1 MKNIWKILMT
11 ITVVAG
17 AALILST
24 AAFAAS
30 DSKTLTI
37 NATISARA
45 ELVLAPTTINF
56 ADNSP
61 TTVSSVSADNPV
73 AVTARVRTGKATA
86 ATLTVASAND
96 LTSGSDTIPI
106 SAVSWTA
113 SGAPFIAG
121 TLNKASAQSGAT
133 FGNGSGTYN
142 GTYSFFLA
150 NNWTYNTGSYS
161 ATVTYTLTAP

>member
-1 MKNIWKILMT
+1 MKNFWKTLIT
-11 ITVVAG
+11 ITVIAG

-24 AAFAAS
+24 AGFAAS

-45 ELVLAPTTINF
+45 ELVLSPTTINF

-61 TTVSSVSADNPV
+61 TSVASVAADNPV
-73 AVTARVRTGKATA
+73 SVTARVRTGKATA
-86 ATLTVASAND
+86 ATLTVASPTD

-113 SGAPFIAG
+113 TGAPFIAG
-121 TLNKASAQSGAT
+121 AMNKTTAQSAAT
-133 FGNGSGTYN
+133 FANGSG
-142 GTYSFFLA
+142 SFTGSFNFVLA
-150 NNWTYNTGSYS
+150 NTWAYNTGSYT
-161 ATVTYTLTAP
+161 ANVTYTLTAP

>member
-1 MKNIWKILMT
+1 MKNFSKILMT
-11 ITVVAG
+11 IALVAV

-24 AAFAAS
+24 ATFAAS

-56 ADNSP
+56 PDANPS
-61 TTVSSVSADNPV
+61 TVASVPADNPV
-73 AVTARVRTGKATA
+73 AVTARIRTGRATA
-86 ATLTVASAND
+86 ATLTVTSAAD

-106 SAVSWTA
+106 SNVSWTA
-113 SGAPFIAG
+113 SAGPFIAG
-121 TLNKASAQSGAT
+121 TMNKATPQSAAT
-133 FGNGSGTYN
+133 FANGSGLFS
-142 GTYSFFLA
+142 GTFNFLLA
-150 NNWTYNTGSYS
+150 NSWTYNTGVYT

>member
-1 MKNIWKILMT
+1 MKNFLKTLMT
-11 ITVVAG
+11 ITAIAG
-17 AALILST
+17 AALILSSVT
-24 AAFAAS
+24 FAAS
-30 DSKTLTI
+30 SPGTLTI
-37 NATISARA
+37 NATVAARA

-56 ADNSP
+56 ADSSP
-61 TTVSSVSADNPV
+61 TTVSSVPADNPV

-121 TLNKASAQSGAT
+121 TLNKASAQSAAT

-142 GTYSFFLA
+142 GTYSFVLA
-150 NNWTYNTGSYS
+150 NNWTYNTGSYT